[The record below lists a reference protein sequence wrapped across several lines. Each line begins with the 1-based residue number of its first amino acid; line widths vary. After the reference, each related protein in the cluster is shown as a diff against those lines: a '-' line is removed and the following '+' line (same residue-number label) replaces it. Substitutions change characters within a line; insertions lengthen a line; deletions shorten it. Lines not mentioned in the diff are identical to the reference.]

1 MAVVDHKLLLPLYN
15 KVSRSKQA
23 RVDRH
28 KMKLAAFDI
37 EVVYEPGTSN
47 PCDYGSRQPPVASK
61 GQDEVARQEQGEE
74 DDTEVYV
81 NRLIHDQLPQTITR
95 KLLRRETAKNETLL
109 KLMEDINIGN

>member
-1 MAVVDHKLLLPLYN
+1 MESLGLYSGIVSNRMHLLRTKFVAVVDHKLLLPLYN

-47 PCDYGSRQPPVASK
+47 PCDYGSRQPPAASK
-61 GQDEVARQEQGEE
+61 GRM
-74 DDTEVYV
+74 
-81 NRLIHDQLPQTITR
+81 R
-95 KLLRRETAKNETLL
+95 
-109 KLMEDINIGN
+109 